1 MAPLKRAASET
12 VSSGNPSSLH
22 NGEGPLQKKALIAA
36 LANGDKELAQGLA
49 DSGTNGKREAAEDQ
63 LGDASASEEE
73 ERDEDAR
80 DGDENDDEEEEE
92 EQNGNHDRQHKTSQL
107 SAQDVQTARAT
118 AELFKSN
125 IFKLQIDELLQQIKL
140 KDSRILKVEK
150 FLHKLYDTIQMV
162 PDWEPTALADVESY
176 FKGKIVAIPFA
187 DPKPA
192 PSVQYKFN
200 YKAPDVSLI
209 GSFALKSATYDP
221 KGSSVDV
228 LLTMP
233 ADLFEK
239 KDFLNFRC
247 IHKRSVYLAYFTHH
261 LFVLFEKEQLSDF
274 LQFSYE
280 YLNDDPLCPILRLQ
294 CKPGGSSEYNFF
306 KTNFS
311 INIIVGFPYG
321 YFDAKKLLPNKNC
334 IRVQEDKDT
343 MTPLY
348 NYSILSSSTHE
359 HYLKFLYKTKKQTEA
374 FKDACM
380 LGKLWLKQRGFTSK
394 SAHSGGLGGF
404 GSFEFAALMSALLCG
419 GGVNGGKILLHG
431 FSSYQLFKGVMKYL
445 ATMDLCANGHL
456 QIYSDL
462 DASSKSSTAKYI
474 EEGFQT
480 PTIFDKTTK
489 VNILTKMSVSSYQAL
504 QLYARETFVLLS
516 DVVKDQFAN
525 IFLTNLNKFQEIKY
539 DMIFDL
545 EIPTQ
550 SVLVEKFGP
559 TEKIKFI
566 SLENFVVNKICN
578 VAKIALGD
586 RIKSLQVE
594 LPNHKSWFPISKRK
608 PYNNTNISSARIRIL
623 VNPAES
629 EKLVTKGP
637 LNSEEFTSEALIFKN
652 FWGKKASLRR
662 FKDGSITNS
671 CVWATSAT
679 ESVVSQILN
688 YIFKLHLA
696 ENVKLSNLAS
706 GQFLELLP
714 LPNLPASSSMSVLN
728 LNTFY
733 NLRKSFDNLST
744 LLFKLDL
751 PLGIKSVLPVG
762 SAFRYAT
769 TCQPVPYAFSNPD
782 FLQDV
787 LLEFESSQ
795 KWPDEM
801 TSLEKAK
808 TAFLL
813 KIQEALN
820 ANHGQYKTFFSRDES
835 IPYNLE
841 IVTLNILTPEGY
853 GFKFRVLTERDEVLY
868 LRAISNARMEAKPEL
883 ENVFLKFTAKY
894 LASARHTRTLENLAH
909 SFPLYPPV
917 VRLFKKWLDSHLLL
931 SHLSE
936 ELVELIAI
944 KPFVDCA
951 PYFVPASVENGF
963 LKIIEFLSQWNWR
976 EDPLILDLVK
986 PEEVDLGSDPS
997 SANGLDLSS
1006 KGSTDLR
1013 ENLTVSQIKAI
1024 QSNFSTLRKSDPQ
1037 GLNIQFFV
1045 ASRNDPSGILYS
1057 SGVPLPIA
1065 TRLTAL
1071 AKVAF
1076 NLIQAHGLNKQTVGL
1091 LFTPALKDYDF
1102 VVKLKM
1108 PVSLKLP
1115 SGVLDHSGFKNL
1127 EDQPKGFPS
1136 DLAQMS
1142 EKMDPS
1148 FQLVKY
1154 LNMKYKNSI
1163 IFSSHRYP
1171 GINGGEAGDRNVI
1184 TGLVKPL
1191 FKSPVKFRANMDANV
1206 RPVNN
1211 ELTLLNKEAIFNEIA
1226 VFGSDLITAFEL
1238 K

>member
-1 MAPLKRAASET
+1 MAPLKRAASEA
-12 VSSGNPSSLH
+12 VSSRPQPWK

-36 LANGDKELAQGLA
+36 LGNGDKQLRQE
-49 DSGTNGKREAAEDQ
+49 TNGKKEDTEEQ
-63 LGDASASEEE
+63 LGDASASDEE
-73 ERDEDAR
+73 ERDEDAK
-80 DGDENDDEEEEE
+80 DGDDNEEDEDEEDDDE
-92 EQNGNHDRQHKTSQL
+92 DRTQDNQQQQHKSGQL
-107 SAQDVQTARAT
+107 SAQDVQMARAT

-176 FKGKIVAIPFA
+176 FKGKIVAVPFA

-192 PSVQYKFN
+192 PSVQYKFS

-209 GSFALKSATYDP
+209 GSFALKTATYDP
-221 KGSSVDV
+221 RGSSVDV

-233 ADLFEK
+233 SELFEK

-280 YLNDDPLCPILRLQ
+280 YLNDDPLCPVLRLQ
-294 CKPGGSSEYNFF
+294 CKPGGASEYNFF

-321 YFDAKKLLPNKNC
+321 FFEAKKLLPNKNC

-348 NYSILSSSTHE
+348 NFSILSSSTHE

-404 GSFEFAALMSALLCG
+404 GSFEFATLMSALLCG
-419 GGVNGGKILLHG
+419 GGVNGNKILLHG

-456 QIYSDL
+456 QFYSDL
-462 DASSKSSTAKYI
+462 DLSSKLPTAKYI
-474 EEGFQT
+474 EEGFQI

-504 QLYARETFVLLS
+504 QLYARETFILLS
-516 DVVKDQFAN
+516 DVVKDQFAS

-539 DMIFDL
+539 DMTFDL

-550 SVLVEKFGP
+550 SIVVEKFGP

-594 LPNHKSWFPISKRK
+594 LLNHKTWFPISKRK
-608 PYNNTNISSARIRIL
+608 PHNNTNISNARIRIL
-623 VNPAES
+623 VNPAEC

-637 LNSEEFTSEALIFKN
+637 LNSEEFAAEALVFKN

-671 CVWATSAT
+671 CVWATSAS
-679 ESVVSQILN
+679 ESVISQILT

-696 ENVKLSNLAS
+696 ENVKLSNLTS
-706 GQFLELLP
+706 SQFLELLP
-714 LPNLPASSSMSVLN
+714 LPNLPASSSMSVLS

-733 NLRKSFDNLST
+733 NSRKSFDNLST

-762 SAFRYAT
+762 SAFRYTT
-769 TCQPVPYAFSNPD
+769 TCQPVPYAYANPD

-795 KWPDEM
+795 KWPDEI

-813 KIQEALN
+813 KMQDALT

-868 LRAISNARMEAKPEL
+868 LRAISNARMETKAEL

-936 ELVELIAI
+936 ELVELIAM
-944 KPFVDCA
+944 KPFVDSA
-951 PYFVPASVENGF
+951 PYFAPASVENGF
-963 LKIIEFLSQWNWR
+963 LKIIEYLSQWNWR

-997 SANGLDLSS
+997 SANGLDFTSKSS
-1006 KGSTDLR
+1006 SDLR
-1013 ENLTVSQIKAI
+1013 EKFTVSQIKAI

-1057 SGVPLPIA
+1057 SGIPLPIA

-1076 NLIQAHGLNKQTVGL
+1076 NLIQAHGLNKQTVDL

-1115 SGVLDHSGFKNL
+1115 SGVLHHSGFKNL
-1127 EDQPKGFPS
+1127 EEQQTSFPS
-1136 DLAQMS
+1136 DLSQMS

-1148 FQLVKY
+1148 YQLVKY

-1171 GINGGEAGDRNVI
+1171 GINGSDAGDRNVI
-1184 TGLVKPL
+1184 TGLIKPA

-1226 VFGSDLITAFEL
+1226 VFGSDLITAFES